1 MRIGKPSTTLA
12 VGIGGLLLGLSA
24 PAIGSSV
31 AAIVYADNA
40 DKVDGKHAV
49 GSAATINQRKG
60 KLVATSGQTGLLP
73 NNIIK
78 RAPDSAR
85 LNGYPHSAL
94 RSLPLLVQG
103 AGVEGSASA
112 SSQGV
117 TLGSSTPGT
126 MRFGFIV
133 PPDHKAGAPIYA
145 DIVYAT
151 TGGCTWHASTSG
163 LEGPDPDIHNGAWV
177 VTGTSYEGDV
187 TAPATGVGKRTFRW
201 PFQSDVGQFIQFGL
215 SRDPANPADNCGSL
229 TVYGAQLRY

>member
-1 MRIGKPSTTLA
+1 VHIGNRTTTLA
-12 VGIGGLLLGLSA
+12 VGIGCLLLGLST

-31 AAIVYADNA
+31 ASIIYADNA

-78 RAPDSAR
+78 RAPDSTR
-85 LNGYPHSAL
+85 LNGYAHSAL

-112 SSQGV
+112 TSQGV

-151 TGGCTWHASTSG
+151 TGGCTWYAFTSG

-177 VTGTSYEGDV
+177 VSASSYEGGV
-187 TAPATGVGKRTFRW
+187 TAPATGVGKKTFRW

-215 SRDPANPADNCGSL
+215 SRDPANLADDCGTL
-229 TVYGAQLRY
+229 TIYGAQIRY